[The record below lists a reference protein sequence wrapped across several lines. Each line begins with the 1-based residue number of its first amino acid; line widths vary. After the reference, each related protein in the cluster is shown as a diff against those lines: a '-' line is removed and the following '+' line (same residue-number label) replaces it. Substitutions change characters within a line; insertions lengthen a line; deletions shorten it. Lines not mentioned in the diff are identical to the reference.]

1 MCVILKF
8 LLRKGKQIS
17 ALSLLILW
25 SSCTLAYEVLPFKD
39 KVLDDY
45 KNFYQFDRFTRI
57 AGVGAVAGIVAN
69 SSIDQEVYDWYQE
82 DIRSDKTDD
91 ISKIVKYAGEGKYL
105 LPLSFLA
112 SQAMNFD
119 SDSKVGAWGSDVAR
133 AYTLGL
139 PFVWSTQY
147 LTGASRPIELD
158 GSDWRPFEDNNGVS
172 GHAFVG
178 AVPFLAIA
186 RNTDNDYIKYFAYF
200 ASGLAAWSRVND
212 GAHYTSQS
220 ILGWY
225 FAYEVMDAVQ
235 KTNSIDN
242 DKLNYSI
249 QPIIGG
255 DIVGVSVQLT
265 W

>member
-1 MCVILKF
+1 MYFFLKH
-8 LLRKGKQIS
+8 LPKKGKLIS
-17 ALSLLILW
+17 ALSLLTL
-25 SSCTLAYEVLPFKD
+25 SSGTLAYEILPFKD
-39 KVLDDY
+39 KVSEDY
-45 KNFYQFDRFTRI
+45 KNFYKFNRFTRI
-57 AGVGAVAGIVAN
+57 ASVGAVAGIAAN
-69 SSIDQEVYDWYQE
+69 TSIDREIYDWYQE
-82 DIRSDKTDD
+82 DIRSERTDD
-91 ISKIVKYAGEGKYL
+91 ISKIAKYAGEGKYL
-105 LPLSFLA
+105 LPLSFIA
-112 SQAMNFD
+112 SQAINFD
-119 SDSKVGAWGSDVAR
+119 TDSKLGAWGNDVAR

-178 AVPFLAIA
+178 AIPFLAMA
-186 RNTDNDYIKYFAYF
+186 RNTDNEYMRYFAYF

-235 KTNSIDN
+235 ETNSSHSN
-242 DKLNYSI
+242 RLSYSVY
-249 QPIIGG
+249 PIIGG
-255 DIVGVSVQLT
+255 DTVGLGVQFA